1 MHKNERKTFMSEDI
15 TLTKEPIRISK
26 KQLIEERRIG
36 LFIRAANIALK
47 ESGYSNIKF
56 RSVVDTDYFSF
67 NVVKV
72 PDFKK
77 HLV

>member
-1 MHKNERKTFMSEDI
+1 MSKDI

-36 LFIRAANIALK
+36 LFIRAANMALK
-47 ESGYSNIKF
+47 ESGYPNIKF
-56 RSVVDTDYFSF
+56 RSVVDAGYFSF

>member
-1 MHKNERKTFMSEDI
+1 MKAKTFMSEDKL
-15 TLTKEPIRISK
+15 LTKEPVRISK
-26 KQLIEERRIG
+26 KQLLDEGRIG

-47 ESGYSNIKF
+47 ESGYPNIKF

-67 NVVKV
+67 NAVKV

>member
-1 MHKNERKTFMSEDI
+1 MTHKNQKTFMSEDI
-15 TLTKEPIRISK
+15 TLTKEPVRISK
-26 KQLIEERRIG
+26 KQLLDERRIG
-36 LFIRAANIALK
+36 LFIRAANMALK
-47 ESGYSNIKF
+47 EIGYPNIKF
-56 RSVVDTDYFSF
+56 RSIQDEEYFSF

>member
-1 MHKNERKTFMSEDI
+1 MKAKTFMSEDKL
-15 TLTKEPIRISK
+15 LTKEPVRISK
-26 KQLIEERRIG
+26 KQLFDEGRIG

-47 ESGYSNIKF
+47 ESGYPNIKF